1 MLSSIVK
8 FFKLA
13 QAKIISLSIFSENQ
27 MNFQLASTI
36 EPNGN
41 AQQNFRLGVTKVLG
55 VLQNYLILYTTLLF
69 KFITLTS

>member
-1 MLSSIVK
+1 MLSII
-8 FFKLA
+8 FYTNNKL
-13 QAKIISLSIFSENQ
+13 SLSIFSENQ

-55 VLQNYLILYTTLLF
+55 VLQKYLFTILQRTLCMF
-69 KFITLTS
+69 NCCF